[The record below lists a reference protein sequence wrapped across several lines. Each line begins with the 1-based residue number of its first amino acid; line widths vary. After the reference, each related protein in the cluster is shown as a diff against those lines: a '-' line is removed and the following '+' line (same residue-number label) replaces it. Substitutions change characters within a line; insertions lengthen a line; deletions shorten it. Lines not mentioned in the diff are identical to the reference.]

1 MQLLAIKQFYCIQCL
16 IKSKTGN
23 MTEIP
28 RSADKL
34 VDLILNTPGV
44 LDQVK
49 ASPENTLRKIA
60 KEVTKELPPPA
71 LVVDR
76 WIYRIV
82 VLALG
87 IVAIIAILG
96 AILLGAKTPSG
107 TTIQIP
113 DVLTALGAAAIGAL
127 AGLLAPS
134 PATK

>member
-1 MQLLAIKQFYCIQCL
+1 
-16 IKSKTGN
+16 

-96 AILLGAKTPSG
+96 AILLGLKTPSG
-107 TTIQIP
+107 ATIQIP

>member
-1 MQLLAIKQFYCIQCL
+1 MP
-16 IKSKTGN
+16 
-23 MTEIP
+23 EIP

-34 VDLILNTPGV
+34 VDIVLNTPGV
-44 LDQVK
+44 LEKVK
-49 ASPENTLRKIA
+49 ASPEETLRIIA
-60 KEVTKELPPPA
+60 NEVTKELPPPA
-71 LVVDR
+71 LVVDK

-87 IVAIIAILG
+87 LVAIIAIIG
-96 AILLGAKTPSG
+96 AIILSAKTPSG

-134 PATK
+134 PTEK

>member
-1 MQLLAIKQFYCIQCL
+1 
-16 IKSKTGN
+16 

-34 VDLILNTPGV
+34 VDFVLNTPGV
-44 LDQVK
+44 LEQVK
-49 ASPENTLRKIA
+49 ASPEETLRKIA
-60 KEVTKELPPPA
+60 KEITKEFPPPA
-71 LVVDR
+71 LIGDR

-96 AILLGAKTPSG
+96 AILLSVKTPSG

-134 PATK
+134 PTAK